1 MRIGLVTLPLRLTWK
16 IVTLPFTIASFL
28 MKLAFSP
35 VVLVVIA
42 IILVI
47 VFVF

>member
-1 MRIGLVTLPLRLTWK
+1 MMIGLVTLPLRLAWK

-35 VVLVVIA
+35 IVLGVIA
-42 IILVI
+42 IILVL